1 MIDLT
6 TSFSDIRTTM
16 RGENGKL
23 IVHRQQDVEPY
34 LEANV
39 RKYNEAPSW
48 RTLTVNGKERT
59 FREVADVPLAVI
71 EQWMQEGVNVFS
83 NEPEMKR
90 KVAAKLNDYTNR
102 KLRTHP
108 GRVGYKV

>member
-6 TSFSDIRTTM
+6 SSLSDVKTIM
-16 RGENGKL
+16 RGEGGKL
-23 IVHRQQDVEPY
+23 VVHRQQDVEPY

-39 RKYNEAPSW
+39 RAYNEAPSW
-48 RTLTVNGKERT
+48 RTGRYSRPM
-59 FREVADVPLAVI
+59 REVADVPLVVI
-71 EQWMQEGVNVFS
+71 EQWMKEGVNVFS
-83 NEPEMKR
+83 NEPEMKK

-102 KLRTHP
+102 KLRTNP